1 MASIAFRYKGLA
13 TPLICIAPLS
23 EGQKC
28 AAKEVVAHCWAYQ
41 VFGDFQIGN
50 GGDPPL
56 KGDEPPTFLATCLL
70 YPWVRCLYQYPTAF
84 FRYKLS
90 LILLGKSCA
99 ILGEWVFE
107 YLSA

>member
-13 TPLICIAPLS
+13 TLLTCIAPLS

-50 GGDPPL
+50 GGDPPA
-56 KGDEPPTFLATCLL
+56 KRRRAPN
-70 YPWVRCLYQYPTAF
+70 F
-84 FRYKLS
+84 F
-90 LILLGKSCA
+90 G
-99 ILGEWVFE
+99 G
-107 YLSA
+107 LSAVSMG